1 MKTTTI
7 VPVRFIEQQIFII
20 RGLKVMLDRDLAD
33 LYGVET
39 KYLNRQVKR
48 NRERFPNE
56 FVFQLTKTERSELVT
71 NWHRF
76 ESLKHSSSLPYAF
89 SEHGVAMLATVI
101 KSPKAIKMSILI
113 VKAFVRLRDILTS
126 HKELAEKLQMLEKKI
141 DRHDEEIQSIVE
153 AIHQLLQPPEK
164 PKNPIGFR
172 ISEPHAPYYSRQ
184 RSFRKKS

>member
-1 MKTTTI
+1 MKTKTI
-7 VPVRFIEQQIFII
+7 VPVGFIEHRIFII

-48 NRERFPNE
+48 NRERFPHE
-56 FVFQLTKTERSELVT
+56 FVFQITKTERNELVT

-101 KSPKAIKMSILI
+101 KSPKAVKMSILI
-113 VKAFVRLRDILTS
+113 VKAFVRLRDILSS
-126 HKELAEKLQMLEKKI
+126 HKELAEKLQLLEKKI
-141 DRHDEEIQSIVE
+141 DRHDEEIQAIVE

-172 ISEPHAPYYSRQ
+172 ISEPRAAYNP
-184 RSFRKKS
+184 RKHSSPKQS

>member
-1 MKTTTI
+1 
-7 VPVRFIEQQIFII
+7 
-20 RGLKVMLDRDLAD
+20 
-33 LYGVET
+33 
-39 KYLNRQVKR
+39 
-48 NRERFPNE
+48 
-56 FVFQLTKTERSELVT
+56 
-71 NWHRF
+71 
-76 ESLKHSSSLPYAF
+76 
-89 SEHGVAMLATVI
+89 MLATVI

>member
-1 MKTTTI
+1 MKAKTI
-7 VPVRFIEQQIFII
+7 VPVGFIEQRIFII

-56 FVFQLTKTERSELVT
+56 FVFQLTKIERNELVT

-101 KSPKAIKMSILI
+101 KSPKAVKMSILI
-113 VKAFVRLRDILTS
+113 VKAFVRLRDILSS
-126 HKELAEKLQMLEKKI
+126 HKELAEKLQLLEKKI
-141 DRHDEEIQSIVE
+141 DRHDKEIQAIVD

-172 ISEPHAPYYSRQ
+172 ISEPKTAYYPKRHISTN
-184 RSFRKKS
+184 KS